1 MTDKEKIVLLE
12 KDNQALRTENNEL
25 RAEQQRLAQIAHDME
40 ETVAVLN
47 GARREVEQ
55 LRESLSRFKKCYVM
69 ACEEAMK
76 TTVKPYAKAVRTARR
91 EIRRVKNQAK

>member
-25 RAEQQRLAQIAHDME
+25 RAEQQRLAKIAHDME

-76 TTVKPYAKAVRTARR
+76 TTVKPYAKAVRAAKR
-91 EIRRVKNQAK
+91 EIRRVKKQSK